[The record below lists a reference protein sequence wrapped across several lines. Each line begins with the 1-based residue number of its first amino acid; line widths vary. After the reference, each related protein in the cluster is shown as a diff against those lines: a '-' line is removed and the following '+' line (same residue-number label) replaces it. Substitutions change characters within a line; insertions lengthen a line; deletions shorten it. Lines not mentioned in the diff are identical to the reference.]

1 MTLKKAIQILEN
13 VEGQLYD
20 AKMCN
25 YTKAGDKAFNDLV
38 EAVQIVLKE
47 LNNK

>member
-13 VEGQLYD
+13 VEGQIYN
-20 AKMCN
+20 ATN
-25 YTKAGDKAFNDLV
+25 HTKAGDKAFNEII
-38 EAVQIVLKE
+38 EATKIVLEE

>member
-13 VEGQLYD
+13 VEAQIYS
-20 AKMCN
+20 ACN
-25 YTKAGDKAFNDLV
+25 HTKAGDKAFNELM
-38 EAVQIVLKE
+38 EATKIVLEE